1 MRRGNRRVE
10 QGAGFPHFIDVVRA
24 QHRVLEEVR
33 DLLIDVERIV
43 AIEQINVEQV
53 VTVLIVL
60 QTIQDD
66 YTSTSMLRQV
76 TE

>member
-1 MRRGNRRVE
+1 
-10 QGAGFPHFIDVVRA
+10 
-24 QHRVLEEVR
+24 VLEEVR